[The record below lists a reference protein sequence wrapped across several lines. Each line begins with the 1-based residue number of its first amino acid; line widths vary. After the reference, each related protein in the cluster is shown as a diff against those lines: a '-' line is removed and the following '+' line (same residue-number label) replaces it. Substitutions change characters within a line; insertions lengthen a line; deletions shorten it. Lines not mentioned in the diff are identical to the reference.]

1 MRRELGLEL
10 QMEWVS
16 EFWIPSV
23 ELDQPLGRQFRISSV
38 IGGTVTDASF

>member
-1 MRRELGLEL
+1 
-10 QMEWVS
+10 MEWVS